1 MYRMGK
7 QTVSNGSVTFPSHNV
22 DRRIAASSLPRYGR
36 SICSA
41 SGQRIRCRPARS
53 VAAAGGD
60 MSRVKTLGTTTALAI
75 ALVGALTAI
84 AVVRGAEDL
93 RINDPV
99 PAANP
104 STAALVQPDL
114 VAGGFELRQVV
125 QGTDPLENPSGVI
138 TQFGLLNNAA
148 KTKTEPDQSTY

>member
-60 MSRVKTLGTTTALAI
+60 MSRVKTLGTNTALAI
-75 ALVGALTAI
+75 ALVGALSAI
-84 AVVRGAEDL
+84 AVVRGAEEF
-93 RINDPV
+93 RINDQVPV
-99 PAANP
+99 AKPWRAPLAQ
-104 STAALVQPDL
+104 ADL
-114 VAGGFELRQVV
+114 AGSRF
-125 QGTDPLENPSGVI
+125 
-138 TQFGLLNNAA
+138 
-148 KTKTEPDQSTY
+148 